1 MDDLEILKRNVLEL
15 NTQLFNAN
23 IRIKELVEEN
33 NYCRLKLE
41 VTEDSLEKLSQQAL
55 GYRQKFEW
63 DRHV

>member
-55 GYRQKFEW
+55 GYRQKFK
-63 DRHV
+63 

>member
-55 GYRQKFEW
+55 GYRQEFK
-63 DRHV
+63 

>member
-1 MDDLEILKRNVLEL
+1 MDDLDILKRNVLEL

-55 GYRQKFEW
+55 GYRQKFK
-63 DRHV
+63 

>member
-1 MDDLEILKRNVLEL
+1 M

-55 GYRQKFEW
+55 GYRQKFK
-63 DRHV
+63 

>member
-1 MDDLEILKRNVLEL
+1 MDDLDILKRNVLEL

-55 GYRQKFEW
+55 GYRQEFK
-63 DRHV
+63 

>member
-55 GYRQKFEW
+55 GYRQKFE
-63 DRHV
+63 